1 MNIHTNRIFIICLAT
16 LMILSIF
23 AGVVNAGSVQPPLV
37 SKVSLSNVRDYAAA
51 ELPKSQS
58 YAVDGGQL
66 FATTGQG
73 WTTVQTPENVIV
85 GAVAIDPNDRRN
97 LFIGAANELTLYR
110 STDGGQEWVR
120 IPLVEQGVG
129 GVTDI
134 AVDGAQRLVYAGTD
148 TAGIFRMRDVG
159 SSVIVGGQ
167 LRLDEPVVQVV
178 TDNTG
183 KGLAFARTER
193 ALYRAE
199 NYGMAWRL
207 VDNLGTSATAVAIA
221 NTLPATIYVGTTD
234 RGLLKSEDGLTW
246 KTANNGLNLL
256 PGSRLQVDAL
266 AIDPTQPNV
275 LYVATSYLYG
285 STTLHQSPVG
295 VALSENGSQNWSTL
309 HSQTDVAI
317 VDLLPVSGQPGAV
330 YALTNQ
336 SRTPVA
342 VGKVTPATV
351 VAETVG
357 ADTSNAAMPF
367 STIAWIVAGLAAL
380 ALVFAIANDLRLR
393 RTLATQPAPA
403 V

>member
-1 MNIHTNRIFIICLAT
+1 
-16 LMILSIF
+16 
-23 AGVVNAGSVQPPLV
+23 
-37 SKVSLSNVRDYAAA
+37 LSNVRDYAAA
-51 ELPKSQS
+51 ELPKGQS

-73 WTTVQTPENVIV
+73 WTAVQTPEHVIV
-85 GAVAIDPNDRRN
+85 GAVAIDPNN
-97 LFIGAANELTLYR
+97 IQTVYIGAANELTLYR
-110 STDGGQEWVR
+110 STDGGQEWLR
-120 IPLVEQGVG
+120 IPLAEQGVG

-134 AVDGAQRLVYAGTD
+134 AVDGTQRLVYAGTD
-148 TAGIFRMRDVG
+148 TAGLFRMRDVG

-183 KGLAFARTER
+183 QGLAFARTER

-199 NYGMAWRL
+199 NYGMSWRL
-207 VDNLGTSATAVAIA
+207 VDNLGTAATTVAIA

-234 RGLLKSEDGLTW
+234 RGLLKSEDALTW
-246 KTANNGLNLL
+246 TTANNGLNLV

-266 AIDPTQPNV
+266 AVDPTQPHV

-295 VALSENGSQNWSTL
+295 IAMSENGSQNWTAL
-309 HSQTDVAI
+309 HSQPDVAI
-317 VDLLPVSGQPGAV
+317 ADLMAVSGQSGAV

-342 VGKVTPATV
+342 VGRATPATA
-351 VAETVG
+351 VAETVV
-357 ADTSNAAMPF
+357 ADSSPAATPF
-367 STIAWIVAGLAAL
+367 GTIAWVVAGLAAL
-380 ALVFAIANDLRLR
+380 ALVFAVANDLRLR
-393 RTLATQPAPA
+393 RSLATQPAPA